1 MPAISSTNLSWRWAP
16 PVKQDFKEANHTLN
30 GSFVRIG
37 LVAIIMVTVIISRT
51 PKERSRKPARR
62 STSSRSALFVSEII
76 RQRLTLTSMLR
87 NSLLSLV
94 VLSSV
99 SLTTP
104 LRAATLAIESGPRK
118 THLLELFTSEGCS
131 SCPPA
136 EAWLSK
142 LKDNAGLWRDFVP
155 VAFHVDYWDRL
166 GWRDPFASKAWTAR
180 QYLYSARWKSSS
192 VYTPAFVLDGREWQ
206 NNGVPPIASESPGA
220 LKLQVSDDDKIAAT
234 FQSTAGESKSLE
246 LHVARLGFGLNINVK
261 AGENSGRKLLHDF
274 VVLSLDTAK
283 MVGGKAELAASA
295 AKAQDANS
303 RSAIVAWVTEPGQAE
318 AIQAVGGWVR

>member
-1 MPAISSTNLSWRWAP
+1 
-16 PVKQDFKEANHTLN
+16 
-30 GSFVRIG
+30 
-37 LVAIIMVTVIISRT
+37 
-51 PKERSRKPARR
+51 
-62 STSSRSALFVSEII
+62 
-76 RQRLTLTSMLR
+76 MLR

-303 RSAIVAWVTEPGQAE
+303 RSAIVAWVTEPGQTE